1 MILHKIAKNSEVDK
15 QAKYA
20 LVQPLQG
27 MKGDLL

>member
-1 MILHKIAKNSEVDK
+1 MILHKIANNEVDK